1 MSFVSK
7 LESLPLQRSS
17 ILDFLFPAP
26 EIISDKPLWIDATDT
41 ARWHS
46 PKSALALA
54 KRFGFGLEQLGV
66 RPGDRCL
73 LFTPNHIMVPVAYL
87 GVVATGAAFSGAN
100 PAFTEKG
107 GPMIHNT
114 ASLNSSRY

>member
-17 ILDFLFPAP
+17 ILDFLFPSHTA
-26 EIISDKPLWIDATDT
+26 ISDKPLWIDATDT
-41 ARWHS
+41 SRWHS

-54 KRFGFGLEQLGV
+54 KRLGFGLEGLGV

-73 LFTPNHIMVPVAYL
+73 LFTPNHVMVPVAYI
-87 GVVATGAAFSGAN
+87 GIVAVGAAFSGAN

-107 GPMIHNT
+107 ELKSDRLEH
-114 ASLNSSRY
+114 